1 MFFYFDPVFSVKSAI
16 AKKDESIADLRL
28 NYEKAVEQNEHLQ
41 AMLDMHTKS
50 KLQLIPAKDDVVN
63 GRNTSEV
70 TAGRRH
76 NSRANGTTASG
87 VK

>member
-1 MFFYFDPVFSVKSAI
+1 MKSAI

-50 KLQLIPAKDDVVN
+50 KLQLIPARDDVVN

-70 TAGRRH
+70 TAGQG
-76 NSRANGTTASG
+76 RANGTTASG

>member
-1 MFFYFDPVFSVKSAI
+1 MKSAI

-41 AMLDMHTKS
+41 AMLDMNTRS
-50 KLQLIPAKDDVVN
+50 KLQLTLAKEDVN

-70 TAGRRH
+70 TGRRH
-76 NSRANGTTASG
+76 NSREKGATASG

>member
-1 MFFYFDPVFSVKSAI
+1 MRSAI

-28 NYEKAVEQNEHLQ
+28 NYERAVEQNEHLQ
-41 AMLDMHTKS
+41 AMLDMNTRS
-50 KLQLIPAKDDVVN
+50 KLQLTPAKEDVVI

-70 TAGRRH
+70 TGRRH
-76 NSRANGTTASG
+76 NSREKGATASG

>member
-1 MFFYFDPVFSVKSAI
+1 MKSAI

-41 AMLDMHTKS
+41 AMLDMNTRS
-50 KLQLIPAKDDVVN
+50 KLQLTLAKEDVN

>member
-1 MFFYFDPVFSVKSAI
+1 MKSAI

-41 AMLDMHTKS
+41 AMLDMNTKS
-50 KLQLIPAKDDVVN
+50 KLHLLPAKEDVVN
-63 GRNTSEV
+63 GRSTSEV

-76 NSRANGTTASG
+76 SSRANGTTASG

>member
-1 MFFYFDPVFSVKSAI
+1 MKSAI

-41 AMLDMHTKS
+41 AMLDMNTKS
-50 KLQLIPAKDDVVN
+50 KLQLLPVKEDVVN

-70 TAGRRH
+70 TAGRRN